1 MEKVTGV
8 VMGINNEYRSY
19 QEYKTAVDNE
29 LQRSAESFVRIGYLL
44 KVARDTDILKESG
57 YGSVNE
63 FAYAEYNLDKSQVSR
78 FININDQFSVG
89 GYSDM
94 LRERYC
100 DFGYAKLALMLLL
113 PDAVKEELSADYSKA
128 EIQEIKEEI
137 DAEKKITDIEVMLEG
152 QDRQQALMDSNICK
166 VMHQIG
172 HDHPELYIQLHACVS
187 DDGWQT
193 RLKDILAPAG
203 ENMYSVRIQGI
214 GKLMIFFRESK
225 EEIPVTNIRT
235 GEKEIYTWQQ
245 AYEALRGIMKPEL
258 LPEESWK
265 EVYGED
271 LPAKEEP
278 KKPEVAPVQPK
289 AMQRKQSRVIK
300 ADPREKKKEEPRE
313 KQPAKEQPAEEE
325 KQGEPE
331 EGKTEE
337 KQPASDTD
345 YSQKS
350 IEDYS
355 GVMPDE
361 TETPALPNT
370 PPLMQEMTDEKKRK
384 YLLEALKKNTE
395 SIYDAAS
402 LNDYKNAMEYLDVV
416 REGLEEL
423 KDLWMH
429 STDKKE
435 GGAE

>member
-1 MEKVTGV
+1 MEKVTGEV
-8 VMGINNEYRSY
+8 LDINNEYSSY

-29 LQRSAESFVRIGYLL
+29 LQRSAESFVRIGHLL

-78 FININDQFSVG
+78 FININDQFSEG
-89 GYSDM
+89 GYSDRLM
-94 LRERYC
+94 ERYR

-113 PDAVKEELSADYSKA
+113 PDVVKEELSADYSKA

-187 DDGWQT
+187 DDGWQA

-271 LPAKEEP
+271 FPIKEGP

-289 AMQRKQSRVIK
+289 ERPRKQSRVIK
-300 ADPREKKKEEPRE
+300 ADPNEKKKEEPQKE
-313 KQPAKEQPAEEE
+313 PQEEQQPEEQ

-331 EGKTEE
+331 EELIEE
-337 KQPASDTD
+337 KQPSSDPD
-345 YSQKS
+345 YSQNS

-361 TETPALPNT
+361 AEKPALPDI

-402 LNDYKNAMEYLDVV
+402 LNDYKNAEEFLDVV
-416 REGLEEL
+416 KEGLFEL
-423 KDLWMH
+423 KDLWMQ

-435 GGAE
+435 DGAG